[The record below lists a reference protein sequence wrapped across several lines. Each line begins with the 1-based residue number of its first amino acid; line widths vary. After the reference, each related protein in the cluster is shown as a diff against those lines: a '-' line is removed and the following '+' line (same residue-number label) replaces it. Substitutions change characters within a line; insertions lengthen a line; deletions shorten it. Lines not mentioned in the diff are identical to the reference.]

1 MCLEIVSSFVF
12 FDCVLSN
19 LWIPIKPLVKL
30 YTPYLLPIN
39 MAEFSNKPNRFQM
52 SFKKKER
59 KFFKDAE
66 NELMDE
72 LHIATKS
79 DLYKYSLKFLK
90 ASRTKS
96 DLAMV

>member
-1 MCLEIVSSFVF
+1 
-12 FDCVLSN
+12 
-19 LWIPIKPLVKL
+19 
-30 YTPYLLPIN
+30 
-39 MAEFSNKPNRFQM
+39 MAEFTTLPTRFQM

-59 KFFKDAE
+59 KYFRDTE
-66 NELMDE
+66 NQLMDE

-90 ASRTKS
+90 ASRAKT

>member
-1 MCLEIVSSFVF
+1 MADFT
-12 FDCVLSN
+12 
-19 LWIPIKPLVKL
+19 PLP
-30 YTPYLLPIN
+30 T
-39 MAEFSNKPNRFQM
+39 RFQM

-59 KFFKDAE
+59 KFFVETE
-66 NELMDE
+66 NQLMDE

-90 ASRTKS
+90 ASRTKT